1 MKVLAERTGQAL
13 PAVPRRHVDERHL
26 RQIVGGM
33 TDGVILIG
41 TDQSI
46 DWANEPAL
54 RMHGVS
60 DLAALGGDITTYRE
74 RFELRYRN
82 RHKLPDG
89 QYPMER
95 VLAGEAFDEVVVEV
109 APAGSIDVPWTH
121 RIRSLVLND
130 DDGIPNCLVLLLHD
144 ETERYSAEERFEK
157 AFAANPAP
165 ALILRLDDLRH
176 VRVNRGFLE
185 MTGYR
190 DEDVVGRSIY
200 EVDVLE
206 GASRRELA
214 IERLKEGRTIPQ
226 MEAVLQLPDG
236 GEKCVIVAGQPID
249 IDGVGCM
256 LFTFADL
263 DGRRHAEAALR
274 QSEERFELAF
284 RMSPIPT
291 MLATREGNRV
301 LLVNEAFAHETG
313 FSQADVVGRDAVD
326 LQLWSDP
333 KAVATIERLLRDAGR
348 VRDLDLRLRTRQ
360 GGIVDCLVAAEA
372 VNIHGQRCV
381 LLTAQNVSERRR
393 THVEIAG
400 AIEAV
405 FQDTSWLTDAVL
417 EKLARSRSPVSAGTA
432 TAGLGELP
440 PRARQVLDL
449 VCQGDDDDAIA
460 AGIGLS
466 RNTVRNHVASL
477 FRKTGVRSRA
487 ALIVWGRE
495 RGVGGLRRGT

>member
-1 MKVLAERTGQAL
+1 M
-13 PAVPRRHVDERHL
+13 DERHL

-33 TDGVILIG
+33 TDGVILVG

-46 DWANEPAL
+46 EWANAPAL
-54 RMHGVS
+54 AMHGV
-60 DLAALGGDITTYRE
+60 AAVAELGRDVTDYRR

-82 RHKLPDG
+82 RHKLPEG

-95 VLAGEAFDEVVVEV
+95 VMAGEAFDEVVVEV
-109 APAGSIDVPWTH
+109 APAGSNDVRWVH

-130 DDGIPNCLVLLLHD
+130 DDGVPNCLVLLLHD

-157 AFAANPAP
+157 AFSANPAP

-214 IERLKEGRTIPQ
+214 IERLQEGRTIPQ
-226 MEAVLQLPDG
+226 MEAVLQLPEG
-236 GEKCVIVAGQPID
+236 GEKGVIVAGQPID
-249 IDGVGCM
+249 VDGVGCM

-274 QSEERFELAF
+274 QSEERFEIAF
-284 RMSPIPT
+284 RLSPVPT
-291 MLATREGNRV
+291 LVATRDGNRV
-301 LLVNEAFAHETG
+301 LLVNDAFAQETG
-313 FSQADVVGRDAVD
+313 FHKTDVVGRDAVD

-333 KAVATIERLLRDAGR
+333 KAAATIERLLRDDGR
-348 VRDLDLRLRTRQ
+348 VRDLDLRLLTAD
-360 GGIVDCLVAAEA
+360 GGALDCLVAAEA
-372 VNIHGQRCV
+372 VEIHGQRCV
-381 LLTAQNVSERRR
+381 LVTAQNVSERKR
-393 THVEIAG
+393 THVEVAG

-405 FQDTSWLTDAVL
+405 FRDTSWLTDAVL
-417 EKLARSRSPVSAGTA
+417 EKLARARTPDAADG
-432 TAGLGELP
+432 AGLAELP

-449 VCQGDDDDAIA
+449 VCRGEEDGAIA
-460 AGIGLS
+460 AGMGVS

-495 RGVGGLRRGT
+495 RGIAGSSRAG

>member
-1 MKVLAERTGQAL
+1 MTA
-13 PAVPRRHVDERHL
+13 PAHHGADGEAPPRRTVDERHL

-33 TDGVILIG
+33 TDGVILVG

-46 DWANEPAL
+46 EWANGPAL
-54 RMHGVS
+54 AMHGVADVAELGS
-60 DLAALGGDITTYRE
+60 DVSDYRR

-82 RHKLPDG
+82 RHRLPEG

-95 VLAGEAFDEVVVEV
+95 VMAGEAFDEVVVEV
-109 APAGSIDVPWTH
+109 APAGANDLRWVH

-130 DDGIPNCLVLLLHD
+130 RDGVPNCLVLLLHD

-214 IERLKEGRTIPQ
+214 IERLQEGRTIPQ
-226 MEAVLQLPDG
+226 MEAVLQLPEG
-236 GEKCVIVAGQPID
+236 GEKCVIVAGQPIA

-274 QSEERFELAF
+274 QSEERFEIAF
-284 RMSPIPT
+284 RLSPVPT
-291 MLATREGNRV
+291 LLATRDGNRV
-301 LLVNEAFAHETG
+301 LLVNDAFAQETG
-313 FSQADVVGRDAVD
+313 FAPTEVVGRDAVD

-333 KAVATIERLLRDAGR
+333 KAGATIERLLLREDGR
-348 VRDLDLRLRTRQ
+348 VRDLDLRLRTRD
-360 GGIVDCLVAAEA
+360 GGALDCLVAAEA
-372 VNIHGQRCV
+372 VEIHGQRCMLV
-381 LLTAQNVSERRR
+381 TAQNVSERKR
-393 THVEIAG
+393 THVEVAG

-405 FQDTSWLTDAVL
+405 FRDTSWLTDAVL
-417 EKLARSRSPVSAGTA
+417 EKLARARRPEAADG
-432 TAGLGELP
+432 AGLAELP
-440 PRARQVLDL
+440 PRARQVLDR
-449 VCQGDDDDAIA
+449 VCRGENDGAIA
-460 AGIGLS
+460 AGLDVS

-495 RGVGGLRRGT
+495 RGIGGSSRAE